1 MNQDNNNQTNNDNQ
15 IKNPF
20 LNFQPVQTNQ
30 DDSIP
35 YLNKEQGNP
44 VSESPDINN
53 GNAFEP
59 INTNIQ
65 PQGIIDTQQNMQP
78 IVDSSVPQQTNV
90 EDDHSII
97 NTVMAQQANPHDSY
111 VLPNLNEMI
120 SNSSDQITPNTNH
133 EENNI
138 NNMQNI
144 NTNEE
149 DKNKK
154 LLDNLLSRDVDS
166 NQTPNIN
173 NNNDNNNNNKENK
186 DLNNLGIIILALAGI
201 SLALFILGLGIV
213 SLAICAICL
222 IGGLINIKRKNKLIL
237 VGTIVAGLLLIIY
250 TIIIFVAV
258 GSVNDHIDN
267 TKKDSFIFQADSFIY
282 KAQSYVNKNYVVDCG
297 ENNTILL
304 TYQTLKDEDM
314 DDISPWG
321 EIDQEKSFVK
331 VVAEEIDGKCEYKY
345 YVYLTDG
352 KYSIGDQNNP
362 IEKGKLDNSVIK

>member
-1 MNQDNNNQTNNDNQ
+1 MNQENNNQTNNDNQ

-120 SNSSDQITPNTNH
+120 SNSSDQITPNTNP

-144 NTNEE
+144 NTDEE

-222 IGGLINIKRKNKLIL
+222 IGGLINIKRKNKLI
-237 VGTIVAGLLLIIY
+237 GLL
-250 TIIIFVAV
+250 
-258 GSVNDHIDN
+258 
-267 TKKDSFIFQADSFIY
+267 K
-282 KAQSYVNKNYVVDCG
+282 
-297 ENNTILL
+297 
-304 TYQTLKDEDM
+304 
-314 DDISPWG
+314 
-321 EIDQEKSFVK
+321 
-331 VVAEEIDGKCEYKY
+331 
-345 YVYLTDG
+345 
-352 KYSIGDQNNP
+352 
-362 IEKGKLDNSVIK
+362 